1 MAFEF
6 KECKIKG
13 LVEIQPKVFGD
24 ERGYFFESYNERD
37 FFDAGIKVHFVQDN
51 QSLSSKGVLRGLH
64 FQKRFSQDK
73 IVRAISGKVFDVAVD
88 LRCNSPTFGKWH
100 GVVLDSQK
108 QNQFYI
114 PKGFAHGFFTLSD
127 TAIFAYKCSDFYHPE
142 DEGGLIWNA
151 PTINVDWLGAIKD
164 ASTIEPILSEKDQK
178 HPPFDA
184 AKKYFNADGTEWIG
198 D

>member
-37 FFDAGIKVHFVQDN
+37 FFDAGIKVRFGQDN

-73 IVRAISGKVFDVAVD
+73 IVRAISGKVLDVAVD
-88 LRCNSPTFGKWH
+88 LRDKSPTFGKWH
-100 GVVLDSQK
+100 GVILDSQK
-108 QNQFYI
+108 QNQFFI

-142 DEGGLIWNA
+142 DEGGLIWND
-151 PTINVDWLGAIKD
+151 PTINVDWLGSLKD
-164 ASTIEPILSEKDQK
+164 IGAAGPILSEKDKK
-178 HPPFDA
+178 HPLFDA
-184 AKKYFNADGTEWIG
+184 AKKYFNEDGSEWIG
-198 D
+198 N